1 LILGVS
7 FLKEIEFNWINN
19 FNVDNKEIF
28 IKYKKEVIEYIDNYI
43 KELGIEN
50 YYIMNK
56 DWEILNEEK
65 FRLVFKG
72 KIIDELKLVYK
83 LYSSCILPK
92 INLNIL
98 VFKISDK
105 YNLLLNFKNII
116 IIIEISKLDIEL
128 INNII
133 SKLSVLELL

>member
-1 LILGVS
+1 M
-7 FLKEIEFNWINN
+7 
-19 FNVDNKEIF
+19 
-28 IKYKKEVIEYIDNYI
+28 IEYVDNYI

-50 YYIMNK
+50 YYIINK

-72 KIIDELKLVYK
+72 KIIDELKLIYK
-83 LYSSCILPK
+83 LYSSCILPE

-133 SKLSVLELL
+133 NKLSVLELL

>member
-1 LILGVS
+1 
-7 FLKEIEFNWINN
+7 
-19 FNVDNKEIF
+19 
-28 IKYKKEVIEYIDNYI
+28 
-43 KELGIEN
+43 
-50 YYIMNK
+50 MNK

-65 FRLVFKG
+65 FSLVPKE
-72 KIIDELKLVYK
+72 KIINESKLIYK

-98 VFKISDK
+98 VFKIFDK

-133 SKLSVLELL
+133 HKLSVLELL